1 MSGALWQDSLARLGK
16 DKVMD
21 AIIVGG
27 LLFGAINLV
36 FFGGLHVIMELSDR
50 RKLRTHAC
58 ASVDNWCEY
67 CIDDKQRAGMVDM
80 FGNVMVKG

>member
-1 MSGALWQDSLARLGK
+1 LSGALWQASLARLGK

-21 AIIVGG
+21 AIIV
-27 LLFGAINLV
+27 
-36 FFGGLHVIMELSDR
+36 GGLHVIMELSDR